1 MLGRVLTLSN
11 QRLLPILS
19 LGAVVAVAW
28 VYLVY
33 IAAGMEG
40 MSMVVAA
47 KPWTLAEAAMMLVMW
62 AVMMAG
68 MMLPGAAPM
77 ILLFATIERR
87 QRAAGEPASST
98 AAFGLGYVIAWTGFS
113 LGATA
118 LQWALHEAALLTPM
132 MASSSTTFAGLLFVA
147 AGLYQWTALKHACL
161 RHCRSPLHFIV
172 QHWREGR
179 SGALRM
185 GLIHGFYCVGCCWAL
200 MGLLFAGGVMNLV
213 WIAAIALFV
222 LAEKVWGEA
231 VARASGVAML
241 GVGAYLLVA

>member
-1 MLGRVLTLSN
+1 ML
-11 QRLLPILS
+11 
-19 LGAVVAVAW
+19 A
-28 VYLVY
+28 
-33 IAAGMEG
+33 
-40 MSMVVAA
+40 
-47 KPWTLAEAAMMLVMW
+47 MW

-87 QRAAGEPASST
+87 QREAGETASST
-98 AAFGLGYVIAWTGFS
+98 AVFGLGYVIAWTGFS

-132 MASSSTTFAGLLFVA
+132 MASSSTTFAGLLFIA

-172 QHWREGR
+172 QHWRDGR

-185 GLIHGFYCVGCCWAL
+185 GLIHGLYCVGCCWVL

>member
-11 QRLLPILS
+11 QRLLPVLG

-33 IAAGMEG
+33 IAAGIEG
-40 MSMVVAA
+40 MSLAAA
-47 KPWTLAEAAMMLVMW
+47 KPWTPAEAAMMLVMW

-98 AAFGLGYVIAWTGFS
+98 AIFGLGYVIAWTGFS

-132 MASSSTTFAGLLFVA
+132 MASSSKTFAGLLFVA
-147 AGLYQWTALKHACL
+147 AGLYQWSALKHACL

-172 QHWREGR
+172 QHWRQGR
-179 SGALRM
+179 LGALRM
-185 GLIHGFYCVGCCWAL
+185 GLIHGLYCIGCCWVL

-241 GVGAYLLVA
+241 GVGAYLLVV